1 MPDETFKAAT
11 PLTDA
16 IARATDDLAAAIRAV
31 AVAVDRNTAA
41 LPAAAAIAQHFR
53 FTAAADRADVADHL
67 ERFLEGQPA
76 LKPTHRP
83 AIEDAA
89 RLLRR

>member
-1 MPDETFKAAT
+1 VPDETFKAAT

-41 LPAAAAIAQHFR
+41 QRFR
-53 FTAAADRADVADHL
+53 YADTGDRTEVADQL
-67 ERFLEGQPA
+67 EQFLEGQPA
-76 LKPTHRP
+76 LKPTHRR
-83 AIEDAA
+83 AIADAA
-89 RLLRR
+89 LLLRH